1 MQAAKM
7 TYEFDID
14 SVLDKFRAVLD
25 EAGLIPGEIV
35 PDGRLRRCGTT
46 THPKSTNGWQVL
58 HSNPFAGAYGDWATG
73 ISDTWGMDGQTISS
87 ADRERLREEI
97 HRQRQKREAAHLLK
111 IQLAATKARKYLSGI
126 HPATGLNS
134 YLERKGF
141 DPCPGLLADG
151 DLLVVPVLDP
161 DHGQIISFQRIAPD
175 GSKRFMADGHT
186 ACGYF
191 AIRCDDGPLVICEGI
206 ATGLSIY
213 MATGRTVLVAFSP
226 RNRVTVAQMAR
237 ERYPDRPIIIAG
249 DNDTDTESKTGA
261 NPGVKAATEAASAVN
276 GLVAI
281 PEQSCTLDKYK
292 APLSRCETEQVVEMA
307 PKIQA
312 IRSERLTR
320 GKAILTLRAKAG
332 NPKNDINEIIRQV
345 QDLEDSLP
353 EIPIPPRLFVDD
365 ITPEGLVEFMG
376 QQGGRAAIL
385 EAEGGIFE
393 LISGLYTNDKAN
405 LNVWLK
411 AWSCEKI
418 SVDRKSKDTIH
429 IDKPALSM
437 VLLPQPDVLRVIGN
451 KDGFRGR
458 GLLGGFL
465 YCLPQSRLGQRL
477 IETPPIPARSLS
489 AYESKLLEIVESPWA
504 TDENGN
510 ETHHVIRL
518 SQDAYKR
525 WVTFADSVEAELG
538 DGGELFNMTG
548 WAGKLP
554 GQAIRHKPFVTPG

>member
-111 IQLAATKARKYLSGI
+111 IQLAAT
-126 HPATGLNS
+126 
-134 YLERKGF
+134 
-141 DPCPGLLADG
+141 
-151 DLLVVPVLDP
+151 
-161 DHGQIISFQRIAPD
+161 
-175 GSKRFMADGHT
+175 
-186 ACGYF
+186 
-191 AIRCDDGPLVICEGI
+191 
-206 ATGLSIY
+206 
-213 MATGRTVLVAFSP
+213 
-226 RNRVTVAQMAR
+226 
-237 ERYPDRPIIIAG
+237 
-249 DNDTDTESKTGA
+249 
-261 NPGVKAATEAASAVN
+261 
-276 GLVAI
+276 
-281 PEQSCTLDKYK
+281 
-292 APLSRCETEQVVEMA
+292 
-307 PKIQA
+307 
-312 IRSERLTR
+312 
-320 GKAILTLRAKAG
+320 KAILTLRAKAG